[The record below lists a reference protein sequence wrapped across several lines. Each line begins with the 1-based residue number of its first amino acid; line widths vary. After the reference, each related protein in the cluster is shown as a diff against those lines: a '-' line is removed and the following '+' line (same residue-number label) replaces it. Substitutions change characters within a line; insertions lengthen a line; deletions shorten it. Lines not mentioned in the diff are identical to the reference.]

1 MSLIPNSW
9 EKKFSGFYLKIFVF
23 LNFCPI
29 KFCSNFYKQIMSKQN
44 PNEGNNQA
52 PQRLFGNVEYT
63 SEERLYLQN
72 QLDDK
77 VNF

>member
-1 MSLIPNSW
+1 
-9 EKKFSGFYLKIFVF
+9 
-23 LNFCPI
+23 
-29 KFCSNFYKQIMSKQN
+29 MSKQN
-44 PNEGNNQA
+44 PNEGNNQV

-63 SEERLYLQN
+63 SDERLYLQN